1 MPSMSAASLM
11 VMLMGRNYPIAL
23 RFVQSKGVPSRA
35 R

>member
-1 MPSMSAASLM
+1 M

-23 RFVQSKGVPSRA
+23 RFVQSKGVPQPRA